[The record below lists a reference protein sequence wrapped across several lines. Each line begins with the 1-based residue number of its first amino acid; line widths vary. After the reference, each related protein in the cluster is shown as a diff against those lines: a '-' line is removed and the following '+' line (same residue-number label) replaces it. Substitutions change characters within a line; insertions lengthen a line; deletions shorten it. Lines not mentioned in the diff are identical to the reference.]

1 MKKLY
6 IIGAHRVGKTYLC
19 EQLAAQDPEIHFAR
33 TGLKRVFKPIWEE
46 VKGALREGD
55 RKRFYALV
63 VELQRKLART
73 VVEDSES
80 IPPGANKVV
89 LDRAIV
95 DVLAYSTNYLETCA
109 GFVGTLGL
117 TFEHIEEFN
126 AMVWMEI
133 VPMLDKDAK
142 YLLVQPGIEFIP
154 VEGSHD
160 EATQQK
166 TSDNM
171 IKWASRLLP
180 PENLVIIPTRTT
192 NLKDRMAYATELLN

>member
-46 VKGALREGD
+46 IKGAMSQGD
-55 RKRFYALV
+55 RHRFYSLV
-63 VELQRKLART
+63 VELQRKLAQT
-73 VVEDSES
+73 VVDDADT
-80 IPPGANKVV
+80 IPPDAKKVV
-89 LDRAIV
+89 LDRAII
-95 DVLAYSTNYLETCA
+95 DVLAYSLNYLETCM
-109 GFVGTLGL
+109 GMTGTLGL
-117 TFEHIEEFN
+117 TFDHIEEFN

-133 VPMLDKDAK
+133 VPMVDKDAK
-142 YLLVQPGIEFIP
+142 YLLLQPGIEFIA
-154 VEGSHD
+154 VDGSLD
-160 EATQQK
+160 EASQKK
-166 TSDNM
+166 TSANM